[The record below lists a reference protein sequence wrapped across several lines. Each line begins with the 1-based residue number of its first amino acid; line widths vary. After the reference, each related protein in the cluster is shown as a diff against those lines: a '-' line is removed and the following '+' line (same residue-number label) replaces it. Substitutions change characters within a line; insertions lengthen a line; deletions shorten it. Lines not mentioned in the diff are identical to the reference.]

1 MADYK
6 LSKFGGGVIR
16 LKDGAS
22 IPECLDNMD
31 WREYLAW
38 VAKGNTPAPAETPE
52 EIAAE
57 EAAAA
62 AEKALIQAKAQDIAD
77 ALPDWAT
84 VAAKFD
90 RGTTALA
97 NATTIAAVKV
107 VLLGLIDVTK
117 QLARVVYWLAR
128 DRAD

>member
-1 MADYK
+1 MAYK
-6 LSKFGGGVIR
+6 LGKFGGVIR
-16 LKDGAS
+16 LKDMAS
-22 IPECLDNMD
+22 IPECLDNVD

-38 VAKGNTPAPAETPE
+38 VAAGNTPEPAQTPE

-57 EAAAA
+57 EAATA
-62 AEKALIQAKAQDIAD
+62 AEEARIRAKAADLVD

-90 RGTTALA
+90 QRTAALA
-97 NATTIAAVKV
+97 NATTIAAVKA
-107 VLLGLIDVTK
+107 VLQGLIDVNRK
-117 QLARVVYWLAR
+117 LARVVYWLAK

>member
-1 MADYK
+1 MAYK
-6 LSKFGGGVIR
+6 LLKGGCVLR
-16 LKDGAS
+16 LVDSVS
-22 IPECLDNMD
+22 IPPDEGNVD

-38 VAKGNTPAPAETPE
+38 LAAGNTPEPAQTPE

-57 EAAAA
+57 KAA
-62 AEKALIQAKAQDIAD
+62 AEAEAARIRAKAADLVD

-90 RGTTALA
+90 QRTAALA
-97 NATTIAAVKV
+97 NATTIAAVKA
-107 VLLGLIDVTK
+107 VLQGLIDVNRK
-117 QLARVVYWLAR
+117 LARVVYWLAK

>member
-1 MADYK
+1 MAYK
-6 LSKFGGGVIR
+6 LNKHGGVIR
-16 LKDGAS
+16 LEDNAS
-22 IPECLDNMD
+22 IPECPDNRD
-31 WREYLAW
+31 WRDYQEWLAT
-38 VAKGNTPAPAETPE
+38 GNTPDPAQTPE

-62 AEKALIQAKAQDIAD
+62 AEAARIQAKAADLVD

-90 RGTTALA
+90 QGTAALA
-97 NATTIAAVKV
+97 NATTIAAVKA
-107 VLLGLIDVTK
+107 VLQGLIDVNRK
-117 QLARVVYWLAR
+117 LARVVYWLAK